1 MHLYQVEKN
10 ATVVIQEMVV
20 KKYSLKSKSRADSP
34 RPEGGGGSQSSN
46 PLFASLCIQKFKVGA
61 GAVNWKTTI
70 KSNPKRIAK
79 GKTEQRGFQSNTTEL
94 RPLNQAVKS
103 LPKSYHQALVY

>member
-1 MHLYQVEKN
+1 MQLYQVEKN
-10 ATVVIQEMVV
+10 ATVQEMVV

-34 RPEGGGGSQSSN
+34 RPEGGGSQSSN

-79 GKTEQRGFQSNTTEL
+79 GKTDQRGFQSTTTEL

-103 LPKSYHQALVY
+103 LPKSYHQALDY